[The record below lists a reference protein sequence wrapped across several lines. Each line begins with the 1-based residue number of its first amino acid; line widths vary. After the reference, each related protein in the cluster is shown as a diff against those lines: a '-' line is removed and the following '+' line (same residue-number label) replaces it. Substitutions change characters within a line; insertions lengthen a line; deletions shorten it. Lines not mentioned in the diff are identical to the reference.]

1 MSFGIRRPQ
10 GGDRV
15 KLKGIMGA
23 PTTAFKPDGVV
34 DYDTFG
40 SQVDFLIKQGFPFIA
55 HPMHIGESIN
65 LSESERKELARILV
79 DTAVGRVPVFVNVTA
94 SGPDN
99 SIDLARHA
107 EAVGATG
114 IVVLSPYHWRP
125 GDKAHL
131 DYFLTMGGCVDSV
144 LIAYNN
150 PSLQVTISHDMLEEM
165 LEKLPNFHALKDASF
180 DMNYFTGA
188 CRIASAARSDF
199 SVFTGIEWLLTS
211 IPVGGSGSFSN
222 CGEVA
227 PRLVLSLYDAC
238 VSGDYEKARA
248 LQYKMD
254 ILLHLLQ
261 TNYPATVKYAME
273 LMGRPVGETRKP
285 ILPLDDDAKAHT
297 RTTLESLGIFESEPS
312 GW

>member
-1 MSFGIRRPQ
+1 M
-10 GGDRV
+10 

-23 PTTAFKPDGVV
+23 PTTAFKPGVVV
-34 DYDTFG
+34 DYDTFAK
-40 SQVDFLIKQGFPFIA
+40 QIDFLIEQGFPFIA

-65 LSESERKELARILV
+65 LSEYERKELARLLV
-79 DTAVGRVPVFVNVTA
+79 DAAAGRVPVFVNVTA

-107 EAVGATG
+107 EAIGATG
-114 IVVLSPYHWRP
+114 IVVLSPYHWKP
-125 GDKAHL
+125 GDEAHL
-131 DYFLTMGGCVDSV
+131 DYFMTMGKCVDSV

-165 LEKLPNFHALKDASF
+165 LEKLPNLHALKDASF

-188 CRIASAARSDF
+188 CRIAAAARSDF

-211 IPVGGSGSFSN
+211 IPVGGAGSFSN

-227 PRLVLSLYDAC
+227 PRMVLSLFDAC
-238 VSGDYEKARA
+238 ISGDYEKARA

-254 ILLHLLQ
+254 VLLHLLQ
-261 TNYPATVKYAME
+261 TNYPATVKYALE

-297 RTTLESLGIFESEPS
+297 RTTLESLGVFENEPS

>member
-1 MSFGIRRPQ
+1 M
-10 GGDRV
+10 

-23 PTTAFKPDGVV
+23 PTTAFKPGGVV
-34 DYDTFG
+34 DYDTFAK
-40 SQVDFLIKQGFPFIA
+40 QIDFLIEQGFPFIA

-65 LSESERKELARILV
+65 LSEYERKELARLLV
-79 DTAVGRVPVFVNVTA
+79 DTAADRVPVFVNVTA
-94 SGPDN
+94 SGPDI

-107 EAVGATG
+107 EAIGATG

-125 GDKAHL
+125 GNEAHL
-131 DYFLTMGGCVDSV
+131 DYFLTMGKCVEV
-144 LIAYNN
+144 AMIAYNN

-165 LEKLPNFHALKDASF
+165 LEKLPNLHALKDASF

-188 CRIASAARSDF
+188 CRIAAAARSDF

-211 IPVGGSGSFSN
+211 IPVGGAGSFSN

-227 PRLVLSLYDAC
+227 PRMVLSLFDAC
-238 VSGDYEKARA
+238 ISGDYEKARA

-254 ILLHLLQ
+254 RLLHLLQ
-261 TNYPATVKYAME
+261 TNYPATVKYALE

-297 RTTLESLGIFESEPS
+297 RKTLESLGVFENEPS

>member
-1 MSFGIRRPQ
+1 M
-10 GGDRV
+10 

-23 PTTAFKPDGVV
+23 PTTALNADGGV
-34 DYDTFG
+34 DYDTFAR
-40 SQVDFLIKQGFPFIA
+40 QVDFLIEQGFPFIA
-55 HPMHIGESIN
+55 HPMHIGESLN
-65 LSESERKELARILV
+65 LSEHERKELARLLV
-79 DTAVGRVPVFVNVTA
+79 DAAAGRVPAFVNVTA
-94 SGPDN
+94 SGPDI

-107 EAVGATG
+107 EAAGASG
-114 IVVLSPYHWRP
+114 IVVLSPYHWKP
-125 GDKAHL
+125 GHEAHL
-131 DYFLTMGGCVDSV
+131 DYFLTMGKCVDSA

-150 PSLQVTISHDMLEEM
+150 PSLQVTISHEMLEEM
-165 LEKLPNFHALKDASF
+165 LEKLPNLHALKDASF

-227 PRLVLSLYDAC
+227 PRMVLSLFDAC
-238 VSGDYEKARA
+238 ISGDYERARP
-248 LQYKMD
+248 LQHDMGV
-254 ILLHLLQ
+254 LLELLQ

-285 ILPLDDDAKAHT
+285 ILPLDDAAKAHT
-297 RTTLESLGIFESEPS
+297 RKTLESLGIFENEPS